1 MTIIDSCSARP
12 ILDSRGDVTIEVV
25 LASGRTRGSASAP
38 GGASTGIH
46 EVPAFPPDGVDAALE
61 IFKHKVAP
69 RLKGMD
75 AEDQA
80 QIDATLHE
88 IDGSGNLSNIG
99 GSLSI
104 STSLAAA
111 KLAAA
116 ASDLPLFRYLNPRP
130 PEHMPRPLGNVIG
143 GGKHAIGGTDIQEF
157 LCLASGEDS
166 WKNVRANAAV
176 YKAMGKK
183 LSDKFPGKP
192 LGKGDEGA
200 WVTSLSNTE
209 ALQTLASICKEMT
222 ERFGFPCRPSLDI
235 AATSL
240 FKRNM
245 YLYKEGKKTPE
256 QQITFVE
263 ELVDKFGLAIVE
275 DPLQEEDFSGFAE
288 LTRRVG
294 GKCLVVGDD
303 LYVTKVERL
312 KRGIAEKAS
321 NAILIKPNQVGTL
334 SDTKAAVDLARKEG
348 ITTVVSHRSGE
359 TTDATIAHLA
369 VAFGSYAIKTGIVGG
384 ERIAKLNEL
393 ARIQS
398 QIRGE

>member
-1 MTIIDSCSARP
+1 MTLIETCHARP

-25 LASGRTRGSASAP
+25 LTSGKARGRASAP

-46 EVPAFPPDGVDAALE
+46 EVPGFPADGIDAALE
-61 IFKHKVAP
+61 IFRHKVAS

-75 AEDQA
+75 AEDQ
-80 QIDATLHE
+80 QKIDATLHE
-88 IDGSGNLSNIG
+88 IDGTSNLANIG
-99 GSLSI
+99 GSLAI
-104 STSLAAA
+104 ATSLANA

-116 ASDLPLFRYLNPRP
+116 ASGLPLYRYLNPRP
-130 PEHMPRPLGNVIG
+130 PELMPRPLGNIIG
-143 GGKHAIGGTDIQEF
+143 GGKHAVGGTDIQEF

-166 WKNVRANAAV
+166 WKNIRANAAV

-183 LSDKFPGKP
+183 LRGKFPGMP

-200 WVTSLSNTE
+200 WVTGMSNTE
-209 ALQTLASICKEMT
+209 ALQMLAAICKEMS

-235 AATSL
+235 AASSL

-245 YLYKEGKKTPE
+245 YLYKEAKKTPAE
-256 QQITFVE
+256 QVDFVVH
-263 ELVDKFGLAIVE
+263 LVEKFDLAIVE
-275 DPLQEEDFSGFAE
+275 DPLQEDDFAGFSE

-294 GKCLVVGDD
+294 NRCLIVGDD

-312 KRGIAEKAS
+312 KRGIAEKAT

-334 SDTKAAVDLARKEG
+334 SETKAAVDLARKEG
-348 ITTVVSHRSGE
+348 MTTVVSHRSGE
-359 TTDATIAHLA
+359 TTDSTIAHLA
-369 VAFGSYAIKTGIVGG
+369 VAFGSYAIKTGAVGG

-393 ARIQS
+393 ARIQEE
-398 QIRGE
+398 IRGE